1 MKLKPGTPGP
11 CLLILLFLTAGGC
24 TLFNAGQQP
33 KTRFY
38 MLSSL
43 ASPGKAAQPLALRP
57 HAALGV
63 GPVSL
68 PPYLD
73 RRNIIIR
80 NSRGEFE
87 LAELC
92 QWAEPMQD
100 MFARVTADN
109 LSVLLG
115 TDRVIL
121 FPWRSSMPVDYQ
133 LTVQVAQFDG
143 ILAEQVVLRA
153 HWQVFTGDG
162 KRMMESGY
170 NVLEETVEDGS
181 VEALVAAESR
191 AAERLSRK
199 IAEAVARL
207 AK

>member
-1 MKLKPGTPGP
+1 MKPKPGVAGQ

-38 MLSSL
+38 LLSSL
-43 ASPGKAAQPLALRP
+43 ASPGKAAQPLAMLP
-57 HAALGV
+57 QTGLGI
-63 GPVSL
+63 GPVRL

-73 RRNIIIR
+73 RRNIIVR
-80 NSRGEFE
+80 SSRSEFE
-87 LAELC
+87 LAELS

-100 MFARVTADN
+100 MFARVMADN

-115 TDRVIL
+115 TNRVIL

-133 LTVQVAQFDG
+133 VTIQAAQFDG
-143 ILAEQVVLRA
+143 RLGEQAVLRA

-162 KRMMESGY
+162 KKLMESGY
-170 NVLEETVEDGS
+170 SVFEEKAEDES

-191 AAERLSRK
+191 AVERLSRAV
-199 IAEAVARL
+199 AEAIARL

>member
-1 MKLKPGTPGP
+1 MKLKPGAARP

-24 TLFNAGQQP
+24 SLFNPGQQP

-38 MLSSL
+38 LLSSL
-43 ASPGKAAQPLALRP
+43 ALSGKGAQPLAMLP
-57 HAALGV
+57 HTALGI
-63 GPVSL
+63 GPVRL

-73 RRNIIIR
+73 RRNIIVR
-80 NSRGEFE
+80 SSGSEFE
-87 LAELC
+87 LVELS

-100 MFARVTADN
+100 MFARVAADN
-109 LSVLLG
+109 LSILLG
-115 TDRVIL
+115 TNRVIL

-133 LTVQVAQFDG
+133 VTIQAAQFDG
-143 ILAEQVVLRA
+143 RLGEQAVLRA

-162 KRMMESGY
+162 KRLIESGY
-170 NVLEETVEDGS
+170 SAFEDKVEDGS

-191 AAERLSRK
+191 AAERFSRE
-199 IAEAVARL
+199 IAAAIVRL